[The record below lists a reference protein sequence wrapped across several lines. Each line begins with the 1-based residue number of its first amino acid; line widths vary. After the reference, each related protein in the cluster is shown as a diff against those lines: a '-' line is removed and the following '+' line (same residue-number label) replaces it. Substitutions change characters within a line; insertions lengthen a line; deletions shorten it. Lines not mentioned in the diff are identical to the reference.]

1 MFKKSKLTDY
11 LASFV
16 LAGSVLAN
24 PACVFVDD
32 KKPVQAQSIDDL
44 TQEEVDKLM
53 LRETVDDILKEEY
66 SSGRIQRITY
76 DSSTGKTN
84 FRELV
89 YQDNIP
95 KEHKK
100 PVLML
105 VADGDGQ
112 GWFEK
117 EKYVV
122 GKGDAIVVKKLAQKY
137 TNFRIIFYD
146 PSIDPEFKETREGEG
161 KFGAEIKKEG
171 ALNAPSIFLYG
182 LFDLTKEETEQQND
196 RNIKGL
202 DIYRGGPVPKDIIK
216 TYRNSKK
223 WVDSNLGGNS
233 KYVWRTNN
241 TQPIKWIKIVYNN
254 S

>member
-1 MFKKSKLTDY
+1 
-11 LASFV
+11 
-16 LAGSVLAN
+16 

>member
-53 LRETVDDILKEEY
+53 LRESVDDILKEEY

-112 GWFEK
+112 GWFDK
-117 EKYVV
+117 EKYS
-122 GKGDAIVVKKLAQKY
+122 GDKGDSIIVKKLAQKY
-137 TNFRIIFYD
+137 KDFRIVFYD
-146 PSIDPEFKETREGEG
+146 PSVDQQF
-161 KFGAEIKKEG
+161 
-171 ALNAPSIFLYG
+171 
-182 LFDLTKEETEQQND
+182 TEV
-196 RNIKGL
+196 
-202 DIYRGGPVPKDIIK
+202 RGGE
-216 TYRNSKK
+216 
-223 WVDSNLGGNS
+223 
-233 KYVWRTNN
+233 
-241 TQPIKWIKIVYNN
+241 
-254 S
+254 

>member
-44 TQEEVDKLM
+44 TQEEVDSLM

-117 EKYVV
+117 STYDFAKGNAVV
-122 GKGDAIVVKKLAQKY
+122 LKATMRKNKNCDLLPALKCRA
-137 TNFRIIFYD
+137 
-146 PSIDPEFKETREGEG
+146 SGE
-161 KFGAEIKKEG
+161 
-171 ALNAPSIFLYG
+171 
-182 LFDLTKEETEQQND
+182 
-196 RNIKGL
+196 
-202 DIYRGGPVPKDIIK
+202 
-216 TYRNSKK
+216 
-223 WVDSNLGGNS
+223 
-233 KYVWRTNN
+233 
-241 TQPIKWIKIVYNN
+241 VY
-254 S
+254 